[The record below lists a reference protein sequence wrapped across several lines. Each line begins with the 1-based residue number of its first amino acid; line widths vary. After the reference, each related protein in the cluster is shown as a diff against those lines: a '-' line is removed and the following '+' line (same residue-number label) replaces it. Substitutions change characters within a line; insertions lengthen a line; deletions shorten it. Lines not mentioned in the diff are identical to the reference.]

1 MFYNITM
8 IPLNFLMYLDDVQN
22 FMLIEPA
29 WSLGAEMQFYMII
42 PSILMWRIRD
52 WVVPTSLLIFFTV
65 SMWFFGMNPDT
76 WAYRLLL
83 GVLFVF
89 LAGSYAF
96 DANKGEPRAALKLGV
111 LYVAVLGLFGL
122 MAAYSWKSGEPLA
135 TKWTLGKN
143 YEVYLAILVGI
154 PLTVWLGKKIRKD
167 WDEYLGNLSYG
178 LFLSHM
184 LPI

>member
-65 SMWFFGMNPDT
+65 SMWFFCKRRVKTGT
-76 WAYRLLL
+76 ER
-83 GVLFVF
+83 
-89 LAGSYAF
+89 
-96 DANKGEPRAALKLGV
+96 RA
-111 LYVAVLGLFGL
+111 
-122 MAAYSWKSGEPLA
+122 
-135 TKWTLGKN
+135 
-143 YEVYLAILVGI
+143 
-154 PLTVWLGKKIRKD
+154 D
-167 WDEYLGNLSYG
+167 
-178 LFLSHM
+178 
-184 LPI
+184 